1 MKSKRSILIIILL
14 IQVIQKKSALSPPSI
29 CDRYNKMNII
39 NKINNLFI
47 DGLEFKSKNCSSQ
60 NILRLTNKDFCV
72 HFSICYEKIIK
83 NGTFLHKKR
92 IECPCKGKYS
102 QRCGK
107 MYCTLNSEL
116 CDVLKNF
123 KSKDSKKFS
132 TLRLNH
138 CKTI

>member
-1 MKSKRSILIIILL
+1 MKNKKSILIIILL
-14 IQVIQKKSALSPPSI
+14 IQVIQNKSAPSL

-47 DGLEFKSKNCSSQ
+47 NGLEFKSKNCSSQ

-92 IECPCKGKYS
+92 MECPCKGKYS
-102 QRCGK
+102 QRCGT

-116 CDVLKNF
+116 CDLLKKF

-138 CKTI
+138 